1 VTRLV
6 VDYRDFSRNEAQGN
20 SPTYARL
27 ALAVAAS
34 ETLLSLI
41 DQLPA
46 GKRQPNLV
54 FGAARSQGA
63 PVDPAD
69 AFVEWVIRH
78 WSEVA
83 AVCQARSTQTNEAR
97 RQATLLP
104 VLAQI
109 PGPIALLEVGASAGL
124 CLYPDRWRYRY
135 GDAEIG
141 YAARPLLTCE
151 PIGTFTPPT
160 VLPDVVWRAGIDL
173 NPLNVSDPEDVRWLE
188 NLIWPEQSDRL
199 TTLHAAVDIARAD
212 PPHLVAGDLN
222 ERLVELAESAPT
234 DATLAVLA
242 YLSSPERD
250 EFVAQVQG
258 LRGHWISNEAPH
270 VIDEIASRAP
280 ARRRTPGH
288 PFLTALD
295 GHPVARSGPHGQSI
309 ELIPSMR
316 AT

>member
-41 DQLPA
+41 DQ
-46 GKRQPNLV
+46 
-54 FGAARSQGA
+54 
-63 PVDPAD
+63 
-69 AFVEWVIRH
+69 
-78 WSEVA
+78 
-83 AVCQARSTQTNEAR
+83 
-97 RQATLLP
+97 
-104 VLAQI
+104 
-109 PGPIALLEVGASAGL
+109 
-124 CLYPDRWRYRY
+124 
-135 GDAEIG
+135 
-141 YAARPLLTCE
+141 
-151 PIGTFTPPT
+151 
-160 VLPDVVWRAGIDL
+160 
-173 NPLNVSDPEDVRWLE
+173 
-188 NLIWPEQSDRL
+188 
-199 TTLHAAVDIARAD
+199 
-212 PPHLVAGDLN
+212 VAGDLN

-234 DATLAVLA
+234 DATLVVLHSAVLA

-295 GHPVARSGPHGQSI
+295 GHPVAWSGPHGQSI